1 MSNNPAIL
9 VFDLETTVQRD
20 GRIIDNSPFNPK
32 NKIVSIHWLVIEDG
46 KVGPVQYCILNHN
59 DQANPDSLQ
68 PFIADSIRC
77 NLGVAHNAKFDWLY
91 CLEANIP
98 LPSKVWCTMIG
109 EYIFD
114 RAQGKSKSLKN
125 TAERRDVHRKKS
137 DLVDDLFKGGT
148 GFEEMPLETVIEYAN
163 ADVISCAEIFI
174 DQKLD
179 LAQESNA
186 GLKPVFD
193 LMNEMLLFLVEIERN
208 GIKIDLEVLNAVEAE
223 YLAEKNAIEAEL
235 NSIIEEVMGDTPIN
249 LNSGADMSKVVYSR
263 YIPDR
268 DYHCSVFNI
277 GSYPSGRKKMPPKM
291 TAGQF
296 SNAVRKS
303 SRVMKKTIAHQCDS
317 CGGTGKIQKVKVD
330 GQPYK
335 NESKCPKCIGNGFIF
350 ELTGKTAGLK
360 LSPEKPGDASVNGF
374 KVDKQT
380 INRLLAQAEK
390 KENEQAINF
399 LSKFTR
405 LQAISTYL
413 DSFIKNIQFWTRP
426 DGFLHASF
434 NQCMTKTGRLSSSN
448 PNFQNQPKGNKF
460 PVRKCVVSRFD
471 NVILEADFSGLEFR
485 VAGELSKDKQI
496 IDDISNG
503 KDVHKQT
510 AAIINQCDVSSVTKE
525 MRQAAKAYTFSPLYG
540 GMGANEPD
548 HIKRYFEEYFAIYK
562 GLKVWHKSLMDGVMQ
577 TNIVRTPSG
586 REFYWENPRR
596 MGNGRIS
603 NATQVVNY
611 PVQSFATADI
621 VVLSCIRALRGF
633 REQKLKSKLI
643 ITVHDSIVVDVFPG
657 EEQTVKKTLASAM
670 REMADEIK
678 KRFNY
683 NMIMPL
689 DIEMTSGKNW
699 MEQVDINID

>member
-1 MSNNPAIL
+1 M
-9 VFDLETTVQRD
+9 
-20 GRIIDNSPFNPK
+20 
-32 NKIVSIHWLVIEDG
+32 
-46 KVGPVQYCILNHN
+46 
-59 DQANPDSLQ
+59 
-68 PFIADSIRC
+68 
-77 NLGVAHNAKFDWLY
+77 
-91 CLEANIP
+91 
-98 LPSKVWCTMIG
+98 
-109 EYIFD
+109 
-114 RAQGKSKSLKN
+114 
-125 TAERRDVHRKKS
+125 
-137 DLVDDLFKGGT
+137 
-148 GFEEMPLETVIEYAN
+148 
-163 ADVISCAEIFI
+163 
-174 DQKLD
+174 
-179 LAQESNA
+179 
-186 GLKPVFD
+186 
-193 LMNEMLLFLVEIERN
+193 
-208 GIKIDLEVLNAVEAE
+208 
-223 YLAEKNAIEAEL
+223 
-235 NSIIEEVMGDTPIN
+235 
-249 LNSGADMSKVVYSR
+249 
-263 YIPDR
+263 
-268 DYHCSVFNI
+268 
-277 GSYPSGRKKMPPKM
+277 
-291 TAGQF
+291 
-296 SNAVRKS
+296 
-303 SRVMKKTIAHQCDS
+303 
-317 CGGTGKIQKVKVD
+317 
-330 GQPYK
+330 
-335 NESKCPKCIGNGFIF
+335 
-350 ELTGKTAGLK
+350 K